1 MALAAE
7 PAVTG
12 KLPGDSGGRG
22 GSCWAPRPRTTVKRE
37 APALCWAPRPW
48 TPLLRPAPSL
58 WERAAPTGPAFP
70 GREQELPARVSSVGG
85 PRRGDPWAHCDPWD
99 PPYLAAGTPSWP
111 TPLPSALPSR
121 LGTALFLLG
130 PAVPGCPQNVAAWR
144 PSPKKPPAKGKVP
157 LTAECMATAGTER
170 IPEQSW
176 GELEREGSRSH
187 RSRAS
192 LRRPLPA
199 GFAAQHTRSCC
210 DYKRLLWAPSQERR
224 GHRPHHP
231 LSEGEDQGTGSQLA
245 LPSTSPCP
253 APVSPDRLAGT
264 SAWRG
269 EPTQGALCSTRTP
282 AWACLQTDG
291 QPSRSLSLPLVKRG
305 L

>member
-85 PRRGDPWAHCDPWD
+85 PRRGDPRAHCDPWD
-99 PPYLAAGTPSWP
+99 PPCLAAGTPSWP

-176 GELEREGSRSH
+176 ARHQTPPSLTKCVTWDGSAATAGVSGHHSPQAIPPMVSWASLQPVRHETLASPRGAVMRGRKRELLGPRNQSSITSAISYRSTQPEIAPNQIQRGKSH
-187 RSRAS
+187 RTT
-192 LRRPLPA
+192 A
-199 GFAAQHTRSCC
+199 G
-210 DYKRLLWAPSQERR
+210 L
-224 GHRPHHP
+224 
-231 LSEGEDQGTGSQLA
+231 
-245 LPSTSPCP
+245 
-253 APVSPDRLAGT
+253 
-264 SAWRG
+264 
-269 EPTQGALCSTRTP
+269 
-282 AWACLQTDG
+282 
-291 QPSRSLSLPLVKRG
+291 
-305 L
+305 

>member
-1 MALAAE
+1 MLCS
-7 PAVTG
+7 G
-12 KLPGDSGGRG
+12 LPDHGPHFSG
-22 GSCWAPRPRTTVKRE
+22 
-37 APALCWAPRPW
+37 
-48 TPLLRPAPSL
+48 LRPACGKEPLPQAQPFQAESCRQESAL
-58 WERAAPTGPAFP
+58 WALLG
-70 GREQELPARVSSVGG
+70 S
-85 PRRGDPWAHCDPWD
+85 PWAHCDPLVL
-99 PPYLAAGTPSWP
+99 PCLAAGTPSWP
-111 TPLPSALPSR
+111 TPLPSAPRSR

-130 PAVPGCPQNVAAWR
+130 PAVPSCPQSVAAWR
-144 PSPKKPPAKGKVP
+144 PSPKTPPAKGKVP
-157 LTAECMATAGTER
+157 LTDECMATAGTER

-210 DYKRLLWAPSQERR
+210 DYKRLLWAPSQERC

-269 EPTQGALCSTRTP
+269 EHTQGALCSSRTP

-291 QPSRSLSLPLVKRG
+291 QPSRPPSLPLVERG
-305 L
+305 LESSPLLCLV